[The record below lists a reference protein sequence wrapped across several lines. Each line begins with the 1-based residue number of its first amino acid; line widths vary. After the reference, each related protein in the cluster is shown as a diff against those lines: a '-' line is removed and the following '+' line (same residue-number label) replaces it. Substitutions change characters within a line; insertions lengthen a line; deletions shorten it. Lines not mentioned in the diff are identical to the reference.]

1 MSQPVPTTV
10 AEAKRQATVEHIL
23 LLARRSVLQNGLD
36 VTMDQLA
43 EVTGVSRRTLFRLF
57 DSREK
62 LVGAAFEAG
71 MSGYLRQLP
80 SYEGAEPDRW
90 LRETC
95 DTAHRMN
102 STIGPGFFE
111 LASRRD
117 LPADLAAAERRRR
130 HDFRGAMADI
140 AATLW
145 RAAGGPG
152 ESPAGLNTTVT
163 AHLSPYFTAALV
175 VDADRDWQSAADLAY
190 RAISMALAAELE
202 ASVG

>member
-1 MSQPVPTTV
+1 
-10 AEAKRQATVEHIL
+10 
-23 LLARRSVLQNGLD
+23 
-36 VTMDQLA
+36 
-43 EVTGVSRRTLFRLF
+43 
-57 DSREK
+57 
-62 LVGAAFEAG
+62 

-80 SYEGAEPDRW
+80 SHDGADPDGW

-95 DTAHRMN
+95 ATAHRMN

-140 AATLW
+140 TATLW
-145 RAAGGPG
+145 RAAGGAG
-152 ESPAGLNTTVT
+152 EPPAALNTTVT

-190 RAISMALAAELE
+190 RAISTAVAAELQ

>member
-57 DSREK
+57 ESREK

-80 SYEGAEPDRW
+80 PYHGADPDNW

-95 DTAHRMN
+95 ATAHRMN

-140 AATLW
+140 TATLW
-145 RAAGGPG
+145 RAAGGAG
-152 ESPAGLNTTVT
+152 EPPAALNTTVT

-190 RAISMALAAELE
+190 RAISTAVAAELQ

>member
-1 MSQPVPTTV
+1 M

-43 EVTGVSRRTLFRLF
+43 DVTGVSRRTLFRLF
-57 DSREK
+57 ETREK

-71 MSGYLRQLP
+71 MAGYLRQLP
-80 SYEGAEPDRW
+80 DYQGADPDSW
-90 LRETC
+90 LRDTC
-95 DTAHRMN
+95 TTAHRMN

-117 LPADLAAAERRRR
+117 LPADLAVAERRRR
-130 HDFRGAMADI
+130 NDLRAAMTEI
-140 AATLW
+140 TRTLW
-145 RAAGGPG
+145 RTAGGGG
-152 ESPAGLNTTVT
+152 EPPAALDTTVT

-175 VDADRDWQSAADLAY
+175 VDAGRDWQAAADLAY
-190 RAISMALAAELE
+190 RAISTALSAELRL
-202 ASVG
+202 